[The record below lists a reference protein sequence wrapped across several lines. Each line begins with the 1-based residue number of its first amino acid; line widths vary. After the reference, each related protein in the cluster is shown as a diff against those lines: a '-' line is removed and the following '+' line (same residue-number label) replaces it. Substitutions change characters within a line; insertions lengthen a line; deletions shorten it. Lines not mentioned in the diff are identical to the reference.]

1 MASVGSMLTS
11 LLPPASTATFRSHAS
26 FAPVLAV
33 LAADAPNPLA
43 LRNKHVM
50 ILSLTG
56 TIARLLVGIAADLLC
71 PPPTAVPA
79 PPSNDPNAP
88 AHVFVQKKRIWLRR
102 SSFAVLAIV
111 ALAAVCAYAAGVL
124 QSEEGLWVVS
134 AGTGSLYGTI
144 FTLTASPKDRTT
156 IERDADLDSLRSFRR
171 TLDQP
176 TSVSHGAWSRTLPP
190 SALSSF
196 Q

>member
-11 LLPPASTATFRSHAS
+11 LLPPPSTAVFGTGTS
-26 FAPVLAV
+26 FTPVLSVFGETAPLVGAQVAV
-33 LAADAPNPLA
+33 ADAPNPLA

-56 TIARLLVGIAADLLC
+56 TIARLLVGITADLLC

-79 PPSNDPNAP
+79 PPSDDPDAP

-144 FTLTASPKDRTT
+144 FTLTASARG
-156 IERDADLDSLRSFRR
+156 SLWGR
-171 TLDQP
+171 
-176 TSVSHGAWSRTLPP
+176 ASR
-190 SALSSF
+190 
-196 Q
+196 